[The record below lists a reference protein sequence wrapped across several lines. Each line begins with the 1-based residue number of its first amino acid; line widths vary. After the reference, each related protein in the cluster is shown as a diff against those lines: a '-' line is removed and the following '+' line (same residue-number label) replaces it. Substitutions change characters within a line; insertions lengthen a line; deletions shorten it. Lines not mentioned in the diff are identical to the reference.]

1 MSANPIPNDLPQ
13 LLLVEDSETSAALI
27 VRYLKDRYRVRHAG
41 DGAAAWTILSAES
54 TVELLVTDIQM
65 PHMSGHELLRKIRAS
80 EIPRISGL
88 PVIVMTSANESSER
102 DLAFANG
109 ANDFITKPMQ
119 PTELLAR
126 VGVHQK
132 LAQTIRALEEH
143 RQLLQE
149 QATTDVLTNLK
160 NRRAF
165 TELGLQHCSLARRHN
180 NDLSLIALDIDRFKK
195 INDTYGH
202 AGGDEALVATAKV
215 LKASTRTTDVV
226 ARVGGEEFAI
236 LLPNTNRVGAGVLAE
251 RIRVAVKDN
260 QVSVAGAVLS
270 LTVSI
275 GVASFGGATNASLDQ
290 LMQVADRRLYL
301 AKQTGRNKVVMRDGD
316 RADAAGE
323 SSGTGG

>member
-1 MSANPIPNDLPQ
+1 MPQTPDHNDLPQ
-13 LLLVEDSETSAALI
+13 LLLVEDSDTSAALI

-41 DGAAAWTILSAES
+41 DGAAAWAILSAEPDI
-54 TVELLVTDIQM
+54 ELLVTDIQM
-65 PHMSGHELLRKIRAS
+65 PHMSGHELLRKIRGS
-80 EIPRISGL
+80 DIPRISGL

-119 PTELLAR
+119 PTELVAR
-126 VGVHQK
+126 IGVHQK
-132 LAQTIRALEEH
+132 LAHTIRALEQH

-165 TELGLQHCSLARRHN
+165 TELGSQHFSLARRHS
-180 NDLSLIALDIDRFKK
+180 NDLSLIALDIDHFKR
-195 INDTYGH
+195 INDSCGH
-202 AGGDEALVATAKV
+202 AGGDEALVAVAKV
-215 LKASTRTTDVV
+215 VIASTRTTDVV

-251 RIRVAVKDN
+251 RIRVAVKN
-260 QVSVAGAVLS
+260 SRFSVAGTTLS
-270 LTVSI
+270 LTVSV
-275 GVASFGGATNASLDQ
+275 GVASFGGAPNENLDQ

-301 AKQTGRNKVVMRDGD
+301 AKQTGRNKVVMRDGERTD
-316 RADAAGE
+316 PGAE
-323 SSGTGG
+323 SSGASA